1 MRESVVRRLG
11 SGALAEIREDRW
23 RAGTFE
29 LVVDGTP
36 QSHVDL
42 DDPTELSFE
51 YVRRMGHVI
60 DRIGDPGAPITAVHL
75 GAGALTIPRYVA
87 ATRPGSRQQVIEL
100 DRELVDL
107 VREVLPWSRL
117 DGIRVRYGDA
127 RETLGR
133 LPDALLGACDLVVVD
148 VFAGARIPA
157 HVTSVEFYR
166 EVARLLAPEGVV
178 LVNVA
183 DGPPL
188 RFARAQAV
196 TLAAALGVD
205 PGAPP
210 ARAGAGRRLTADHEE
225 ATVAA
230 LAETQVLKGRRF
242 GNVVLAGSRAGIP
255 LDWLPRL
262 LAAGPH
268 PAKAV
273 VGVELASWTAGAA
286 VTTDAD
292 AVASPEP
299 SHGVFRLS

>member
-1 MRESVVRRLG
+1 MREPVVRRLSSG
-11 SGALAEIREDRW
+11 SLAEIREDRW

-42 DDPTELSFE
+42 DDPRELSFE

-60 DRIGDPGAPITAVHL
+60 DRIGEPGAAVTAVHL

-100 DRELVDL
+100 DREIVDL
-107 VREVLPWSRL
+107 VREVLPWSRH

-127 RETLGR
+127 RETLAK
-133 LPDALLGACDLVVVD
+133 LPEALLGSCDLLVVD
-148 VFAGARIPA
+148 VFSGARIPS

-166 EVARLLAPEGVV
+166 EAARLLSPDGVV

-188 RFARAQAV
+188 RFARAQAA
-196 TLAAALGVD
+196 TLAAALQ
-205 PGAPP
+205 PEPRR
-210 ARAGAGRRLTADHEE
+210 RAGAAPAGE
-225 ATVAA
+225 VVA
-230 LAETQVLKGRRF
+230 LAEAQVLKGRRF
-242 GNVVLAGSRAGIP
+242 GNIVLVGSP
-255 LDWLPRL
+255 STVPTEWLPRL

-268 PAKAV
+268 PARV
-273 VGVELASWTAGAA
+273 VAGDELAQWTLGAA

-292 AVASPEP
+292 ATASPEP
-299 SHGVFRLS
+299 GRGVFRLGGAS